1 MTIFWRRAAPA
12 RESASRADSAR
23 ASARS
28 ICRSSDCCRKLPA
41 RQLVFLAD
49 RCNRYILDDYTR
61 FATLRE
67 VFVEYL
73 ADIRTRGRGE
83 DLELQV
89 RSFAREG
96 GALGFRDLPSL
107 ILVDG
112 VPVFNHSLVYNLDPS
127 LVKRVDV
134 YPFYCTFGR
143 SMYSGVANFVTF
155 KGDLGG
161 IRFGDNVRILD
172 YEGVATPVAFVPSE
186 SHRYPGERETL
197 LWQPLVELSAGKELV
212 LPLLKA
218 DEGLVLVV
226 EGLTAEGKPVELMKV
241 F

>member
-1 MTIFWRRAAPA
+1 M
-12 RESASRADSAR
+12 
-23 ASARS
+23 
-28 ICRSSDCCRKLPA
+28 
-41 RQLVFLAD
+41 
-49 RCNRYILDDYTR
+49 
-61 FATLRE
+61 
-67 VFVEYL
+67 
-73 ADIRTRGRGE
+73 
-83 DLELQV
+83 
-89 RSFAREG
+89 
-96 GALGFRDLPSL
+96 
-107 ILVDG
+107 DG
-112 VPVFNHSLVYNLDPS
+112 VPVFNHSLVYNLDPA

-134 YPFYCTFGR
+134 YPFYCTFGQA
-143 SMYSGVANFVTF
+143 MYSGVANFVTF

-197 LWQPLVELSAGKELV
+197 LWQPLVELSAGQELV